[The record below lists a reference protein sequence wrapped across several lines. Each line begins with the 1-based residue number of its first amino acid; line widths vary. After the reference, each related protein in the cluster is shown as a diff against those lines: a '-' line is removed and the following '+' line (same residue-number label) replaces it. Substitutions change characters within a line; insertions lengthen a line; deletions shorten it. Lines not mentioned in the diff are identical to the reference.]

1 MPLPNDLW
9 FTALEVVAGQDLGVV
24 LCQQAHCT
32 TVAFQFHFNRRTQER
47 DLSCLPFQIQEQHTK
62 AQYVQDVEQFSRE
75 KEELEKDRLRMHA
88 ENDALQN
95 KLEELERHQE
105 HNFIQGTMKVKKE
118 YEQKME
124 EVTKRWISSTLCL
137 ELEAPFWCTA

>member
-1 MPLPNDLW
+1 M
-9 FTALEVVAGQDLGVV
+9 
-24 LCQQAHCT
+24 
-32 TVAFQFHFNRRTQER
+32 
-47 DLSCLPFQIQEQHTK
+47 
-62 AQYVQDVEQFSRE
+62 QDVEQFSRE

-95 KLEELERHQE
+95 KLEELERQQE

-124 EVTKRWISSTLCL
+124 ELTKRWICQTLLCL
-137 ELEAPFWCTA
+137 TFALPFWFSI